1 MSTYSPNL
9 ALELIGTG
17 DQAGVWGQTT
27 NTNLGTLIEQAISG
41 YVTQAVV
48 SGTDTTITIPNGA
61 TGVARNMYIELTG
74 TGGAGTNLIVPA
86 NKKLYYIYNNT
97 TGSVTVKVSGQTGV
111 TVPAA
116 AKISLVCDGT
126 DIVSAT
132 NYMQTLVLNNP
143 IPIISGGTGQST
155 ANAAFNALAP
165 SQSAQSGK
173 YLKTDGTNTS
183 WDAIDISTAD
193 ITGVLPVLNGGTGV
207 TTSTGSGSNVL
218 STSPTLVTPNL
229 GTPSVLTLTNATG
242 LPLTSGVTGTLPIG
256 NGGTG
261 VTTTPTDGQLLIG
274 NGTGFSLATIT
285 GSTNV
290 TVTNSPGGIT
300 ISATPGA
307 GGVSSFSAGTT
318 GLTPSTP
325 TTGGITLGGTLAVA
339 NGGTGVTTSTGTGS
353 VVLSTSPTLTTPSLS
368 SPTMTTPN
376 LGTPSAATLTN
387 ATGLP
392 LSTGV
397 TGTLPVANG
406 GTGVTT
412 STGTGSVVLSSS
424 PTLTTPNL
432 GTPSSLTLTNAT
444 SLPLSSG
451 VTGTLPVANG
461 GTGQT
466 TYTNGQL
473 LIGNTTGNT
482 LAKSTLTQG
491 TGITITNGAG
501 TITIANSGV
510 TSVGGTGS
518 VNGITLSGSVTST
531 GNLTLGG
538 TLSNVSL
545 TTQVTGTLP
554 VGNGGTGAT
563 TFTSGGILR
572 GNGTSALSVASA
584 SDIVTAIGSTAV
596 TNATNATTAATVSTT
611 VASGATGT
619 TQAIGDNTTKIATTA
634 FANRV
639 GIGGTYYDR
648 TSSRAFSTTYT
659 NTDSTARI
667 VYIQAFGPG
676 VPGGVG
682 QMSATVQGV
691 TFVFAQ
697 AQDTGLSTGNG
708 NPAGNFV
715 VPPGATYNVTTNPS
729 GATLTAWIELAA

>member
-1 MSTYSPNL
+1 MPSTYSTNL

-17 DQAGVWGQTT
+17 DQAGVWGTTT
-27 NTNLGTLIEQAISG
+27 NTNLGTLVEQAISG
-41 YVTQAVV
+41 YVTQAVTD
-48 SGTDTTITIPNGA
+48 SGVATVLTIPNGA
-61 TGVARNMYIELTG
+61 TGVARNMIIELTG
-74 TGGAGTNLIVPA
+74 TLTAARTVEVPI
-86 NKKLYYIYNNT
+86 NKKLYFIYNNT
-97 TGSVTVKVSGQTGV
+97 TGGYAVTVKVNGQTGV
-111 TVPAA
+111 SVPNG
-116 AKISLVCDGT
+116 AKMILASNGT
-126 DIVSAT
+126 DVVVAT
-132 NYMQTLVLNNP
+132 NYMASLALGTALPVA
-143 IPIISGGTGQST
+143 SGGTGQTT

-183 WDAIDISTAD
+183 WDQIDISTAD
-193 ITGVLPVLNGGTGV
+193 ITGTLPVANGGTGV
-207 TTSTGSGSNVL
+207 TTSTGTGSVVL

-229 GTPSVLTLTNATG
+229 GSPSVLTLSNATG
-242 LPLTSGVTGTLPIG
+242 LPLTTGVTGTLPIA

-261 VTTTPTDGQLLIG
+261 VTGTPTNGQILIG
-274 NGTGFSLATIT
+274 NGSGYTLSTIT

-290 TVTNSPGGIT
+290 TVTNTAGGIT

-307 GGVSSFSAGTT
+307 GGVSSFSGGTT
-318 GLTPSTP
+318 GLTPATA

-339 NGGTGVTTSTGTGS
+339 NGGTGVTTSTGSGS
-353 VVLSTSPTLTTPSLS
+353 VVLSTSPTLTTPTLS

-444 SLPLSSG
+444 SLPLSTG

-473 LIGNTTGNT
+473 LIGNSTGNT
-482 LAKSTLTQG
+482 LNKATLTAG
-491 TGITITNGAG
+491 SGVSITNGAG
-501 TITIANSGV
+501 SITIAATGSGGTV

-518 VNGITLSGSVTST
+518 VNGITLSGTVTSS

-545 TTQVTGTLP
+545 ATQVTGTLP
-554 VGNGGTGAT
+554 VGNGGTGAISFT
-563 TFTSGGILR
+563 TGGILR
-572 GNGTSALSVASA
+572 GNGTSAVSVASA
-584 SDIVTAIGSTAV
+584 SDITTAIGSTAV

-611 VASGATGT
+611 VSSGATGT
-619 TQAIGDNTTKIATTA
+619 TQSNGDNTTKIATTA
-634 FANRV
+634 YVQNMSLGWGQTWQDVA
-639 GIGGTYYDR
+639 
-648 TSSRAFSTTYT
+648 SSRAVNTAYQNTTGKPIVFSIQPVGNSSGSLQVSSNGSTYV
-659 NTDSTARI
+659 TAATASD
-667 VYIQAFGPG
+667 YS
-676 VPGGVG
+676 
-682 QMSATVQGV
+682 SAINSSQVI
-691 TFVFAQ
+691 
-697 AQDTGLSTGNG
+697 
-708 NPAGNFV
+708 
-715 VPPGATYNVTTNPS
+715 VPPNHYYQFAGAGFNLWS
-729 GATLTAWIELAA
+729 ELR